1 MQALFS
7 FSTSQGAAHAYPS
20 NAPPPVRARVS
31 IAGVQMAKDVAAK
44 GELLQFDFLGRSAKD
59 EQDDAKGQAC
69 SELASTIGVIE
80 DYIASGDVDGLSD
93 ALYRTSTLI
102 QGNKHLEIVA
112 RMQFQAIPRLVRALK
127 EFVRGPTRVQTP
139 IILLLEQFSRST
151 TSNCVAIAKSCPH
164 ALGTIG
170 IVVST
175 HAHDAELAPRCAT
188 LYAHL
193 LRVKSNAKAI
203 LLHEKDGRL
212 VLALLA
218 SDACWP
224 TGGIALL
231 RALLA
236 IAQGDRKTKTRKL
249 RQAMIDAKLLD
260 GLRETMRRHY
270 DHMLVVQARA
280 RRRARAEPRLS

>member
-1 MQALFS
+1 
-7 FSTSQGAAHAYPS
+7 
-20 NAPPPVRARVS
+20 
-31 IAGVQMAKDVAAK
+31 MAKDVAAK
-44 GELLQFDFLGRSAKD
+44 GELIQFDFLGRSAKD

-69 SELASTIGVIE
+69 SELAMTIGVIE

-170 IVVST
+170 IVVNT
-175 HAHDAELAPRCAT
+175 HMHDAELAPRCAT
-188 LYAHL
+188 LFAHL

-270 DHMLVVQARA
+270 DHMLVVQVSARVHSA
-280 RRRARAEPRLS
+280 RVPNPRLAFDRAALS

>member
-1 MQALFS
+1 MSGTTVRWYADGSVSNEGFVLCGDPVANTVSVSLVVSGAGLTVAS
-7 FSTSQGAAHAYPS
+7 FDRLAFRTS
-20 NAPPPVRARVS
+20 
-31 IAGVQMAKDVAAK
+31 
-44 GELLQFDFLGRSAKD
+44 
-59 EQDDAKGQAC
+59 
-69 SELASTIGVIE
+69 LASTIGVIE

-175 HAHDAELAPRCAT
+175 HAHDAEPADDAPVRACA
-188 LYAHL
+188 
-193 LRVKSNAKAI
+193 
-203 LLHEKDGRL
+203 
-212 VLALLA
+212 
-218 SDACWP
+218 
-224 TGGIALL
+224 
-231 RALLA
+231 
-236 IAQGDRKTKTRKL
+236 
-249 RQAMIDAKLLD
+249 
-260 GLRETMRRHY
+260 
-270 DHMLVVQARA
+270 
-280 RRRARAEPRLS
+280 